1 MKNAET
7 TKADKANT
15 KKGAF
20 GKTLGNMFTA
30 DASETDATARKTAKT
45 AVNELN
51 KFWPARFTS
60 CFFDWA
66 ALFGEWFAMDGVVMS
81 GLVKSGFAVDC
92 VGRTVAVF
100 VFRRSR

>member
-7 TKADKANT
+7 TKADNANT

-20 GKTLGNMFTA
+20 VKTVGSMFTA

-51 KFWPARFTS
+51 RFWPARFTS
-60 CFFDWA
+60 CFFDCA
-66 ALFGEWFAMDGVVMS
+66 APFGECIAVDAVVIS
-81 GLVKSGFAVDC
+81 GLVEGEFAVDC
-92 VGRTVAVF
+92 AGRKVAVF

>member
-7 TKADKANT
+7 TKADNANT

-20 GKTLGNMFTA
+20 CKTLGSMFTA

-51 KFWPARFTS
+51 RFWPARFTI
-60 CFFDWA
+60 CFLDWA
-66 ALFGEWFAMDGVVMS
+66 APFWEWFAMDDVVMS
-81 GLVKSGFAVDC
+81 RLVESRFAVDC
-92 VGRTVAVF
+92 DGRTAAMF

>member
-1 MKNAET
+1 MLKQTSEAFDT
-7 TKADKANT
+7 RKTPKRQKPPTLTA

-20 GKTLGNMFTA
+20 AKTVGSMFTA
-30 DASETDATARKTAKT
+30 DARETDATARKTAKT

-66 ALFGEWFAMDGVVMS
+66 ALW
-81 GLVKSGFAVDC
+81 
-92 VGRTVAVF
+92 
-100 VFRRSR
+100 